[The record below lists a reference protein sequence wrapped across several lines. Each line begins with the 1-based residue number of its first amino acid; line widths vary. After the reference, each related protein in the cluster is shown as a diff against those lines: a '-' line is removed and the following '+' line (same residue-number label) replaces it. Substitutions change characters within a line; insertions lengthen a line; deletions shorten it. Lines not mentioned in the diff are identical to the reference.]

1 MLNTDDFGLVVV
13 DIQGKLAR
21 IVHNSD
27 SVIRQTQKLI
37 QCCQA
42 LAIPIVVLE
51 QNPSGLGHTVEEL
64 ATLLAKEDV
73 IEKHHFDGMQ
83 EDSVRRAILSKG
95 KKNWLVA
102 GIEAHICVY
111 QTVLGLRTHNCT
123 PMVLTDCIASRS
135 QSNRDLAVTKL
146 QQLGVATS
154 SVEMSVYQLL
164 GSSNHP
170 AFKRILDI
178 IK

>member
-73 IEKHHFDGMQ
+73 IE
-83 EDSVRRAILSKG
+83 
-95 KKNWLVA
+95 
-102 GIEAHICVY
+102 
-111 QTVLGLRTHNCT
+111 
-123 PMVLTDCIASRS
+123 
-135 QSNRDLAVTKL
+135 
-146 QQLGVATS
+146 
-154 SVEMSVYQLL
+154 
-164 GSSNHP
+164 
-170 AFKRILDI
+170 
-178 IK
+178 